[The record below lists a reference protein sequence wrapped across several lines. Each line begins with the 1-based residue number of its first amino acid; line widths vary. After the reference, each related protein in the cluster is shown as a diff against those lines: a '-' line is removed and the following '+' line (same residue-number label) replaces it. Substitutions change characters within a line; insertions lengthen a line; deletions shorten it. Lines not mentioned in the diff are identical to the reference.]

1 MILSFIKHTS
11 RNASILILI
20 AAAILAFVS
29 CSHDAEAARD
39 GIFGHWQ
46 WDYSTGGITGA
57 RVDPKPGSIITLNL
71 TSDLHFSFFRNDQL
85 VKEGT
90 FQMSLVPQQRQLLNF
105 GSAIAVD
112 GMVLSTGQATAIVNN
127 GALVLADY
135 YVGDGIINHFK

>member
-1 MILSFIKHTS
+1 MILSLPKHTS
-11 RNASILILI
+11 RKASILILV

-29 CSHDAEAARD
+29 CSHNAAPARD
-39 GIFGHWQ
+39 GIFGQWQ

-71 TSDLHFSFFRNDQL
+71 NSDLHFSFFRNDQL

-90 FQMSLVPQQRQLLNF
+90 LQISLVPQQQQLLNF

-112 GMVLSTGQATAIVNN
+112 GMILSDGQATAVVKN

-135 YVGDGIINHFK
+135 YVGDGFINHFK